1 MILFTLTIDL
11 FYSMEE
17 EPELI
22 DYFTNIIGPNRDLFD
37 FIKGHD
43 CFLNLPEVDVDK
55 TLLNIRNIKD
65 TQEDDPELQR
75 ML

>member
-1 MILFTLTIDL
+1 MIAPVQSWAKILKSFERIMILFTLTIDL

-43 CFLNLPEVDVDK
+43 CFLNLPEADIDK
-55 TLLNIRNIKD
+55 TH
-65 TQEDDPELQR
+65 
-75 ML
+75 